1 MRGEAEATMNR
12 KRNTN
17 EPRRLTRGWQF
28 LPIALVLG
36 AVASAT
42 TAEADTPGSPLN
54 PIPLPGM
61 QVSTARQL
69 PAANHTRDLG
79 RPGAFDARIYALP
92 TATLPTGA
100 DFALA
105 HDGATAEAL
114 AAPGRDVYAANG
126 LELGIE
132 PRWDVEV
139 EDQLVRLDNDTNPG
153 AWARTRG
160 EHWGTAFGLEVR
172 F

>member
-1 MRGEAEATMNR
+1 MYR
-12 KRNTN
+12 KRSTF
-17 EPRRLTRGWQF
+17 EQRRLTRRWQV
-28 LPIALVLG
+28 LPVALVVA
-36 AVASAT
+36 AVTSAGS
-42 TAEADTPGSPLN
+42 AAADTPGSPLN

-61 QVSTARQL
+61 QVSTARRL

-100 DFALA
+100 DLALA
-105 HDGATAEAL
+105 HDGATANASEVTGHDA
-114 AAPGRDVYAANG
+114 YAANG

-139 EDQLVRLDNDTNPG
+139 EDQFVRLDNDTNPG

>member
-1 MRGEAEATMNR
+1 MNR
-12 KRNTN
+12 KRSTI
-17 EPRRLTRGWQF
+17 EQHRPTRQWQF
-28 LPIALVLG
+28 LPVVLVLG
-36 AVASAT
+36 AIAIAGP
-42 TAEADTPGSPLN
+42 ARADTPGSPLN

-69 PAANHTRDLG
+69 PAANHTHDLG

-92 TATLPTGA
+92 TATLPAGA

-105 HDGATAEAL
+105 HDGATAG
-114 AAPGRDVYAANG
+114 APAVLGRDVYAANG

-139 EDQLVRLDNDTNPG
+139 EDQFVRIDNDTNPA
-153 AWARTRG
+153 AWASTHG
-160 EHWGTAFGLEVR
+160 EHWGTAFGVEVR